1 MGSTEF
7 HQGQDEGLR
16 DAPWEEFFPNEVPTA
31 TQGVTGLPEPAWGE
45 GQPFNA
51 QHQGTV
57 SQPLSLD

>member
-1 MGSTEF
+1 MG
-7 HQGQDEGLR
+7 
-16 DAPWEEFFPNEVPTA
+16 EEFFLNEVPTA
-31 TQGVTGLPEPAWGE
+31 TQGVTGLQEPAWGE